1 MNVCMFVIA
10 ECEVGVCILTM
21 SINTQAL
28 ESTKSSQLMNII
40 YENLNFKCPEFY
52 QCLQSTYIIMIFAQ
66 DLKETKGCVGHVCEC
81 VRV

>member
-10 ECEVGVCILTM
+10 ECEVGVCVLTL
-21 SINTQAL
+21 SINAQAL

-52 QCLQSTYIIMIFAQ
+52 QCLQSTYYNYDIICTRSKRNKRVCGA
-66 DLKETKGCVGHVCEC
+66 CV
-81 VRV
+81 